1 MSTPSEPARK
11 VIPITPVA
19 ADASSAGEIISLYE
33 ALKKIYPRS
42 ISGLFARWRWG
53 MVLLTQLVFY
63 GLPWYN
69 KFITTERFRKGF
81 DFCSVSR
88 IDIYPLD

>member
-11 VIPITPVA
+11 VIPITPDA
-19 ADASSAGEIISLYE
+19 TDASSAGEIISLYE
-33 ALKKIYPRS
+33 AQKKIYPRS

-63 GLPWYN
+63 GLPW
-69 KFITTERFRKGF
+69 FE
-81 DFCSVSR
+81 
-88 IDIYPLD
+88 